1 MTACATNQQFVGGR
15 LSLPEKIAPEE
26 GVMVMKLV
34 GIQRLSVFNAK
45 WKSIKLTN
53 KKTDLVTEIFD
64 TAPPFASYSLFM
76 GTLPAGQYEITG
88 LEALGPGPGTF
99 GVIPALVIMAMTTDS
114 QTLNARLGTFTVQPG
129 KLANLGT
136 VVSSFSEVKDEP
148 MRVAV
153 LNSDFGRKAAL
164 NDVDPEARTRVEK
177 MPSTSW
183 DKTAGGNEN
192 AALANIRKFA
202 TNVAALE
209 TTAEK
214 QVLIGSALGMLHLRQ
229 PGGEWQHLAT
239 GALDTLTYVKPLESG
254 RIFAANESGKYFV
267 WLPERR
273 DWFENKLAGS
283 DYRIFGL
290 EAIGAHG
297 YAFLAGSTWMP
308 TLSNPMKTKL
318 LFKKNLLDNTPPVE
332 VLEIEGFPAL
342 GRLPMFYDGTHLQVF
357 FNHVG
362 ISRKVDR
369 YRIDPASLEKKQDT
383 LDFWAN
389 NFYRVA
395 DGTLV
400 MDRMNGISH
409 YNSFSSDQGKTWRH
423 NEEGGPHSVRFIDS
437 RHGYGLSTL
446 SMGWSTVTGVLNKTD
461 DGGKTWVQTG
471 KPLELAG
478 LAPVRVIDGVVYVH
492 TGKELVSTVDEGA
505 TWKTEWPN
513 AR

>member
-1 MTACATNQQFVGGR
+1 
-15 LSLPEKIAPEE
+15 
-26 GVMVMKLV
+26 
-34 GIQRLSVFNAK
+34 
-45 WKSIKLTN
+45 
-53 KKTDLVTEIFD
+53 
-64 TAPPFASYSLFM
+64 
-76 GTLPAGQYEITG
+76 
-88 LEALGPGPGTF
+88 
-99 GVIPALVIMAMTTDS
+99 
-114 QTLNARLGTFTVQPG
+114 
-129 KLANLGT
+129 
-136 VVSSFSEVKDEP
+136 

-153 LNSDFGRKAAL
+153 LDSDFGRKVAL
-164 NDVDPEARTRVEK
+164 NDVDADARIRVEK
-177 MPSTSW
+177 MPSTGW
-183 DKTAGGNEN
+183 DRSTGGSED

-209 TTAEK
+209 TSADKTMF
-214 QVLIGSALGMLHLRQ
+214 IGSALGMLHLRQ
-229 PGGEWQHLAT
+229 PGGEWQHLST

-254 RIFAANESGKYFV
+254 RIFAANESGKYYV

-283 DYRIFGL
+283 DYRLLGL
-290 EAIGAHG
+290 EVMGTHG
-297 YAFLAGSTWMP
+297 YAVLAGSTWMP

-318 LFKKNLLDNTPPVE
+318 LFKKNLLDSAPPVE

-342 GRLPMFYDGTHLQVF
+342 GRLPMFYDGANLQVF

-369 YRIDPASLEKKQDT
+369 YRIDPATLEKKQDT

-423 NEEGGPHSVRFIDS
+423 NEDGGPHSVRFIDS
-437 RHGYGLSTL
+437 RRGYGLSTL
-446 SMGWSTVTGVLNKTD
+446 SMGWSTVTGILNKTD

-471 KPLELAG
+471 KPLELSG
-478 LAPVRVIDGVVYVH
+478 PVPVRVIDGVVYVYN
-492 TGKELVSTVDEGA
+492 GKEVVSTADEGT
-505 TWKTEWPN
+505 TWKSEWP
-513 AR
+513 APR